1 MTLRSLPRLRHF
13 VPTLLL
19 LLFAAAPCHAELSDG
34 FQLRAVSSPPDT
46 PNVVRAGE
54 TVVLEYS
61 GVWHD
66 GCVPEVVTLEGTDRQ
81 RVLRLAPLPRDLVC
95 TTANTPFTRQLEA
108 LRFDEDDVGVIKV
121 VVVRDG
127 AGWVSEHELVVLS
140 AEPGPETPSF
150 GAYDVGG
157 SWYDPARSGSGLL
170 LQHRREGTQDAVIGG
185 WFHFTPS
192 GETRWHLLVASRWES
207 PTRLVGSVYR
217 ASGQPFGCTA
227 QSPNPDCDFSPAP
240 GADVAPVG
248 IFWLS
253 FESEESAELRFA
265 LPGNPTLNWILGHP
279 IPLRKLM

>member
-1 MTLRSLPRLRHF
+1 MTLRSFSRSRPF
-13 VPTLLL
+13 IPALLL
-19 LLFAAAPCHAELSDG
+19 MLFAAAPSHADLPDG
-34 FQLRAVSSPPDT
+34 FQLRAVSSPSNT

-61 GVWHD
+61 GAW
-66 GCVPEVVTLEGTDRQ
+66 GESCVPEVLGLEGDGQQ
-81 RVLRLAPLPRDLVC
+81 RVLRLAPRPTDSGCATVV
-95 TTANTPFTRQLEA
+95 TPFNRRLDA
-108 LRFDEDDVGVIKV
+108 LRFEESDVGVVKV

-140 AEPGPETPSF
+140 AAPGPETPSF
-150 GAYDVGG
+150 GTFDVGG

-170 LQHRREGTQDAVIGG
+170 LQHRREGAQDTVVGG

-192 GETRWHLLVASRWES
+192 GETRWHLLVAERWES
-207 PTRLVGSVYR
+207 PTRLVGSVYQ

-227 QSPNPDCDFSPAP
+227 QSPNPDCDFAPAP

-265 LPGNPTLNWILGHP
+265 LPGNPTLNWILGRP

>member
-1 MTLRSLPRLRHF
+1 MALRSFSRLRPF

-19 LLFAAAPCHAELSDG
+19 MLFAAAPCHADLPDG
-34 FQLRAVSSPPDT
+34 FQLRAVPSPPDT

-61 GVWHD
+61 GVW
-66 GCVPEVVTLEGTDRQ
+66 GESCVPEVLGLEGSGHQ
-81 RVLRLAPLPRDLVC
+81 RVLRLAPRPPGLFCGQAR
-95 TTANTPFTRQLEA
+95 TPFTRSLQA
-108 LRFDEDDVGVIKV
+108 RFEEHDLGVIKV

-140 AEPGPETPSF
+140 ATPGPETPSF
-150 GAYDVGG
+150 GAFDVGG

-253 FESEESAELRFA
+253 IEDEESAELRFA

>member
-1 MTLRSLPRLRHF
+1 MTLRSLSRLRPF
-13 VPTLLL
+13 VPALLL
-19 LLFAAAPCHAELSDG
+19 MLFAAAPSHADLPDA

-61 GVWHD
+61 GVW
-66 GCVPEVVTLEGTDRQ
+66 GESCVPEVLGLEGSGHQ
-81 RVLRLAPLPRDLVC
+81 RVLRLAPRPPGLFCGQAR
-95 TTANTPFTRQLEA
+95 TPFTRSLQA
-108 LRFDEDDVGVIKV
+108 RFEEHDLGVIKV
-121 VVVRDG
+121 VVVREG

-140 AEPGPETPSF
+140 ATPGPETPSF
-150 GAYDVGG
+150 GAFDVGG

-227 QSPNPDCDFSPAP
+227 HSPNPDCDFSPAP

-253 FESEESAELRFA
+253 FEGEESAELRFA
-265 LPGNPTLNWILGHP
+265 LPGNPTLNWILGRP
-279 IPLRKLM
+279 IPLRKLL

>member
-1 MTLRSLPRLRHF
+1 MTLRSLSRLRPF
-13 VPTLLL
+13 VPALLL
-19 LLFAAAPCHAELSDG
+19 MLFAAAPCHAELPDG

-61 GVWHD
+61 GAWGE
-66 GCVPEVVTLEGTDRQ
+66 GCVPEVLGLEGSGHQ
-81 RVLRLAPLPRDLVC
+81 RVLRLAQRPPFVFC
-95 TTANTPFTRQLEA
+95 GQAITPFTRSLEA
-108 LRFDEDDVGVIKV
+108 RFDEHDIGVIKV

-170 LQHRREGTQDAVIGG
+170 LQHRRKGTQDTVIGG

-192 GETRWHLLVASRWES
+192 SETRWHLLVESRWES
-207 PTRLVGSVYR
+207 PTRLVGRVYR

-248 IFWLS
+248 IFWLG

-265 LPGNPTLNWILGHP
+265 LPGNPTLNWIPGQP